1 MDQEYFEISYE
12 EKFLSRFFCARMKMS
27 KRLLC
32 GEAENPYQV
41 LFNVGDESVLAPDWF
56 LRIRESDF

>member
-1 MDQEYFEISYE
+1 MDQEYFEISSE
-12 EKFLSRFFCARMKMS
+12 EKFLSRFFCARMKMP